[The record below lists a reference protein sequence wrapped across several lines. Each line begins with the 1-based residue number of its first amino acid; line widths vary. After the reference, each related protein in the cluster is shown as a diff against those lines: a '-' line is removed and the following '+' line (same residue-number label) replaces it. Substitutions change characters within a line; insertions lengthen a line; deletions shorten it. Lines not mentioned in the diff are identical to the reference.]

1 MPVFVFLS
9 GYFTN
14 TKKDA
19 KGYFHDV
26 LNLLLVYVIFQIL
39 KWLCFSREFSVN
51 ALLAPQW
58 TWWYLLGLTY
68 WRVMYYALRRCSAWT
83 MLGLGVALSLVG
95 GLVPVGTILT
105 IQRFFAHG
113 AFFAFGYFVKE
124 KDLLGKIYALPGW
137 VALAIAAVF
146 VAAQVYFRST
156 DINFVLWGRDQY
168 AAWPIDLVW
177 CAPVRALWLMLST
190 GVIVLFLK
198 FSPSSEFLQKIG
210 VNTLFLYAY
219 HSFVLNIFKVMSPSL
234 PEVLTGKGIS
244 VLGADL
250 ILLLV
255 EALSVMV
262 VMALLNRIKVLHK
275 VLSPLD
281 LGR

>member
-1 MPVFVFLS
+1 MLSSRFSS
-9 GYFTN
+9 GY
-14 TKKDA
+14 A
-19 KGYFHDV
+19 SRGS
-26 LNLLLVYVIFQIL
+26 FQL
-39 KWLCFSREFSVN
+39 MLF
-51 ALLAPQW
+51 
-58 TWWYLLGLTY
+58 
-68 WRVMYYALRRCSAWT
+68 WRRS
-83 MLGLGVALSLVG
+83 GHG
-95 GLVPVGTILT
+95 GTFLDSHTGGSCIT
-105 IQRFFAHG
+105 RSGGAAHG

-177 CAPVRALWLMLST
+177 CAPVRALWLMLSA

-198 FSPSSEFLQKIG
+198 YSPSSELLQKIG

-234 PEVLTGKGIS
+234 PEVLTGQVDASSWLGSALGLGSGLGSGFALS
-244 VLGADL
+244 VPAADL
-250 ILLLV
+250 VLLVV
-255 EALSVMV
+255 EALSVTV